1 MTSYCYTWDF
11 NPGNLT
17 IEIKFTVIAIPPLLE
32 IGKKQNKQKNP
43 VMSVKHLCFP
53 MIKTK
58 LFFFNLAP

>member
-32 IGKKQNKQKNP
+32 IGKKKQKT
-43 VMSVKHLCFP
+43 VMSVKHLIVFQ
-53 MIKTK
+53 
-58 LFFFNLAP
+58 